1 MILIK
6 TKKKFLKVIGYH
18 QPNLSAVNIRL
29 VIEHCNRTVYV
40 MPVSDNS
47 MCRVPSLVVHFAELT
62 VVFLLVSF
70 SNFVIVLIN
79 WCQDFMS
86 SNSVCNH
93 TCDQQLDSCFA
104 VVHFVNHSY
113 NYRPNWIPISLITI
127 MNKVTGLTGS

>member
-1 MILIK
+1 M
-6 TKKKFLKVIGYH
+6 
-18 QPNLSAVNIRL
+18 S
-29 VIEHCNRTVYV
+29 C
-40 MPVSDNS
+40 
-47 MCRVPSLVVHFAELT
+47 VPSLVAHFAELT

-79 WCQDFMS
+79 WCQDFML

-93 TCDQQLDSCFA
+93 KCDQQLDSCFV

-113 NYRPNWIPISLITI
+113 NYRPNWIPMSLITI